1 MESKLHVKEYYFI
14 LLIFSPTNMNTWYVD
29 ILFLSLQAEASQ
41 VLYLFMHS
49 KTFTEASVTS
59 QELNMKTKTRPFSWD
74 RRDIQQ
80 NKQILATKCAAA
92 C

>member
-1 MESKLHVKEYYFI
+1 
-14 LLIFSPTNMNTWYVD
+14 MNTWYVD

-59 QELNMKTKTRPFSWD
+59 QELNKYEDKDKAFF
-74 RRDIQQ
+74 
-80 NKQILATKCAAA
+80 LG
-92 C
+92 